1 MTVPTTHPPGAL
13 DGLRVVDFSRILA
26 APLATMVL
34 GDLGAEVVKVERP
47 GVGDDTRRW
56 GPPFRDG
63 GATYFDAVNRNKRSV
78 LLDLHTEEGQAAA
91 RQLCAQADVVV
102 DNFRPGTMARFGLD
116 HDTLATDRPA
126 LVTCSISGFGSS
138 GPGADLAGYDLLVQA
153 MSGWM
158 HVTGQP
164 DGPPTK
170 VGVAV
175 VDQLAGLHAAIAILA
190 ALRHRD
196 RTGEGQHVEVSLMDA
211 ALSGLVNQASGWLG
225 AGVDPTRRGNR
236 HPSIAPYQPY
246 PTGDGDVV
254 VAVGSEPLWVAFADV
269 LGAPELRTDP
279 RFASNADRVANVDAL
294 EAVIVA
300 RLADDDAEGWV
311 RRLRAHGI
319 PAGRVETV
327 AGAFAV
333 AEALG
338 ADPVVAVPTDD
349 GGTFRTP
356 RSPMRLDR
364 TPVRVRR
371 PPPGLGDHQAG

>member
-1 MTVPTTHPPGAL
+1 MTARTTHPSGAL
-13 DGLRVVDFSRILA
+13 DGLRVADFSRILA

-34 GDLGAEVVKVERP
+34 GDLGADVVKVERP
-47 GVGDDTRRW
+47 GTGDDTRTW

-78 LLDLHTEEGQAAA
+78 VLDLHTEEGRAAA
-91 RQLCAQADVVV
+91 QQLCIQADVVV

-126 LVTCSISGFGSS
+126 LVTCSISGFGST

-254 VAVGSEPLWVAFADV
+254 VAIGSEPLWAAFADV
-269 LGAPELRTDP
+269 LGAPGLRTDP

-300 RLADDDAEGWV
+300 RLADDDAEAWV

-333 AEALG
+333 AQQLG
-338 ADPVVAVPTDD
+338 AVPVVEVPTDD

-371 PPPGLGDHQAG
+371 PPPGLGGTWQG